1 MFKIP
6 FFDSNNVETKSHPW
20 RLCPIGEHWVRRHP
34 KHLRSG
40 KLTDHDGHCHKNKK
54 SKTEFYHADELKI
67 VAETY
72 FNHLSS
78 DRWLDEILE

>member
-1 MFKIP
+1 VFKIP

-40 KLTDHDGHCHKNKK
+40 NLTDHDGHCRKNKK